1 MPVRGAAVFL
11 LIECTI
17 NVTLLQAAF
26 RTASEPSPVGRR
38 YRETSAPGGQ
48 NGAIGGGIRMSG
60 RGNTF
65 SQSAY
70 SGSIHGNRGFAG
82 AVARRGGFARRSAR
96 NSRTIRPARKV
107 VYTLAVASTGQSMIA
122 EETIQAVLE
131 RVNLVEL
138 VGEQVALRRQGSS
151 FVGLCPFHAE
161 KSGSFFVRDG
171 DGRYHCFGCGAS
183 GNVFSFVMQTRGLSF
198 PEAVEE
204 LAQRY
209 GIEVKRSG
217 GGKRETPVNRDGV
230 YRLHQIAADYFQR
243 SLTEAP
249 AVVRAYVAERRLS
262 PEAIA
267 EFGIGYAPD
276 ARTGLVQILRAKKVP
291 DDLMVL
297 SGLVRR
303 SSSGDLYDTFRA
315 RVTFP
320 IRVDR
325 KRIAAFGGRIVPAL
339 VPPEMKH
346 SIPKYLN
353 SPENPVYQK
362 SKVLFGLPQA
372 YLALREAGNLYVVE
386 GYMDVVS
393 LWQVGVQN
401 VVATCGTALTAAHV
415 HRLSRLVRRVTVM
428 FDGDNAGQAAAAKS
442 FQTFLNS
449 GLDAAALLLP
459 EEDDP
464 DTLALRLG
472 GETKGYLDALPRTL
486 LFDCQLGAIYRQY
499 DVTGAEG
506 LGTAARGKVAEEIA
520 TIVKQVQNP
529 VERGLLVER
538 AASSL
543 RIERRLFEELVR
555 GGGGR
560 GAQPLR
566 SPGGSGTASSS
577 AAPQLDSGSPA
588 ESAVPQKLPVTEL
601 PRVDQE
607 ILLCVMAKHELLE
620 RVLRDG
626 GLCGGLHRLTL
637 HFLTALQRELQGA
650 SAREQVRQLLADM
663 GPTWVAHWK
672 KAYGLAATPSAALSK
687 GFDDCV
693 LAVRKGQLKQLIRQL
708 DEQIAGASSEEQKMT
723 LFQEKVSLSRKL
735 GELHLPG
742 VSP

>member
-1 MPVRGAAVFL
+1 
-11 LIECTI
+11 
-17 NVTLLQAAF
+17 
-26 RTASEPSPVGRR
+26 
-38 YRETSAPGGQ
+38 
-48 NGAIGGGIRMSG
+48 
-60 RGNTF
+60 
-65 SQSAY
+65 
-70 SGSIHGNRGFAG
+70 
-82 AVARRGGFARRSAR
+82 
-96 NSRTIRPARKV
+96 
-107 VYTLAVASTGQSMIA
+107 MIA

-230 YRLHQIAADYFQR
+230 YRLHQIAAEYFAQ
-243 SLTEAP
+243 SLAKAP
-249 AVVRAYVAERRLS
+249 PAVRAYVAERRLT
-262 PEAIA
+262 PEAIS
-267 EFGIGYAPD
+267 EFGIGFAPD

-315 RVTFP
+315 RITFP

-325 KRIAAFGGRIVPAL
+325 KRIAAFGGRIIPAL
-339 VPPEMKH
+339 VPPEMKD

-401 VVATCGTALTAAHV
+401 VVATCGTALTSAHV
-415 HRLSRLVRRVTVM
+415 HRLSRLVRRVTVL

-459 EEDDP
+459 AEDDP

-472 GETKGYLDALPRTL
+472 GGTKGYLDALPRTL
-486 LFDCQLGAIYRQY
+486 LFDCQLGAVYRQY
-499 DVTGAEG
+499 DVTSSEG

-529 VERGLLVER
+529 VERGLLIER
-538 AASSL
+538 AATSL

-555 GGGGR
+555 GGAGKGGQSPR
-560 GAQPLR
+560 ATSGAAGAISAQGIPVAEG
-566 SPGGSGTASSS
+566 PGSVQEGT
-577 AAPQLDSGSPA
+577 LPA
-588 ESAVPQKLPVTEL
+588 KLPVTEL

-607 ILLCVMAKHELLE
+607 LLLCVMAKHELLD

-637 HFLTALQRELQGA
+637 HFLTALQRELEGA

-663 GPTWVAHWK
+663 GATWVAHWK
-672 KAYGLAATPSAALSK
+672 KAYGLAAAPSAALEK

-693 LAVRKGQLKQLIRQL
+693 LAVRKGQLKQLIRRL
-708 DEQIAGASSEEQKMT
+708 DEQIAVASSEEQKMT